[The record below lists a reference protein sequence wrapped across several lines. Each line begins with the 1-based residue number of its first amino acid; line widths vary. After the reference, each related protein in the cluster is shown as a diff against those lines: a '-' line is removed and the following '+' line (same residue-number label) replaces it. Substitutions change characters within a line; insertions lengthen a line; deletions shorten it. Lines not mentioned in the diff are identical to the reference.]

1 MTVTDAGSAT
11 ITIRLPTAPPPE
23 PVAAPTYKL
32 RGPLA
37 GRTIGLRTDGAWRSW
52 VLIAGEWE
60 KLLRDAGADTL
71 NVETNAQVGDE
82 GKADRANIAAWS
94 ERVDAG
100 IVGLGTCGSCTSFSV
115 QDAVTLEA
123 HAKPSVVVVTSEFE
137 THARNMASFLGH
149 GDLEVLVLPYPLEA
163 RPDDE
168 LRAIA
173 IEYFPNALE
182 LLGVTDAPA
191 GGGAA

>member
-1 MTVTDAGSAT
+1 MTTETRPGSGT
-11 ITIRLPTAPPPE
+11 ITIRRPTAPRPE
-23 PVAAPTYKL
+23 PVRAPTFKL
-32 RGPLA
+32 AGPLG
-37 GRTIGLRTDGAWRSW
+37 GRLIGLRTDGAWRSW

-60 KLLRDAGADTL
+60 KRLRDAGADTL
-71 NVETNAQVGDE
+71 NVETNAQVGSS
-82 GKADRANIAAWS
+82 ATRDRHNIEDWS
-94 ERVDAG
+94 DRVDGG

-115 QDAVTLEA
+115 QDAVTLEQ
-123 HAKPSVVVVTSEFE
+123 HSKPSVVVVTSEFE

-173 IEYFPNALE
+173 AEYFPKALE
-182 LLGVTDAPA
+182 LLGADR
-191 GGGAA
+191 

>member
-1 MTVTDAGSAT
+1 MIMSVSEAAT
-11 ITIRLPTAPPPE
+11 ITIRRPTAPRPE
-23 PVAAPTYKL
+23 PVAAPTFKL
-32 RGPLA
+32 GTRVA
-37 GRTIGLRTDGAWRSW
+37 GRRIGLRTDGAWRSW

-60 KLLRDAGADTL
+60 KMLRDAGADTL
-71 NVETNAQVGDE
+71 NVETNAQVGNE
-82 GKADRANIAAWS
+82 GRSDRRNIAEWS
-94 ERVDAG
+94 DQVDGG

-123 HAKPSVVVVTSEFE
+123 HGKPSVVVVTSEFE
-137 THARNMASFLGH
+137 AHARNMASFLGH

-173 IEYFPNALE
+173 LEHFPKALA
-182 LLGVTDAPA
+182 LLGVTETDS
-191 GGGAA
+191 

>member
-1 MTVTDAGSAT
+1 MIMSVSEAAT
-11 ITIRLPTAPPPE
+11 MTIRRPTAPRPE
-23 PVAAPTYKL
+23 PVAAPTFKL
-32 RGPLA
+32 GTRVA
-37 GRTIGLRTDGAWRSW
+37 GRRIGLRTDGAWRSW

-60 KLLRDAGADTL
+60 KMLRDAGADTL
-71 NVETNAQVGDE
+71 NVETNAQVGNE
-82 GKADRANIAAWS
+82 GQSDRRNIAEWS
-94 ERVDAG
+94 DQVDGG

-123 HAKPSVVVVTSEFE
+123 HGKPSVVVVTSEFE
-137 THARNMASFLGH
+137 AHARNMASFLGH

-173 IEYFPNALE
+173 LEHFPKALA
-182 LLGVTDAPA
+182 LLGVTETDS
-191 GGGAA
+191 